1 MVQND
6 FDIKFSIPI
15 SRLSVALLE
24 KIRVALYVQRAA
36 LQFIDAAPSEYIA
49 THVPH
54 YFQKAALDFTRSLND
69 VPSSEYHAKARRF
82 REFVDDIGS
91 AIKGHDLK
99 ILKHTYVVFSL
110 RVGNILTYPVL
121 RATSFGVYLLSLLVL
136 GAFSS
141 VWSIFSKF
149 QYYMSLR
156 KYIVT
161 EAAKVRR
168 IQNCVDGVEY
178 VPHNDDDDDDDD
190 S

>member
-99 ILKHTYVVFSL
+99 ILKHTNVVFSL
-110 RVGNILTYPVL
+110 HVGNILTYPVL

-149 QYYMSLR
+149 Q
-156 KYIVT
+156 
-161 EAAKVRR
+161 
-168 IQNCVDGVEY
+168 
-178 VPHNDDDDDDDD
+178 
-190 S
+190 

>member
-24 KIRVALYVQRAA
+24 KIR
-36 LQFIDAAPSEYIA
+36 IDAAPSEYVA

-99 ILKHTYVVFSL
+99 ILKHTNVVFSL
-110 RVGNILTYPVL
+110 HVGNILTYPVL

-178 VPHNDDDDDDDD
+178 VPHNDDYDDD